1 MEISIIC
8 HCLLYATPHVAM
20 DDRYSSAK
28 FELLLRKGEDKVK
41 IPNFFFRK
49 WGNELSNR
57 VLVEDNEGDLYAID
71 IHVEQLEGNAIA
83 YFINGITDIR
93 DIYCT
98 HRTCLANFQFMGQSK
113 FVAHMTPLRPSRNED
128 PASMPPPTVP
138 RVPAVPVEEV
148 TLLYWEKEITHNL
161 MRCGHAL
168 SIPALVKKDGFQRR
182 QRKVQV
188 TLPDGKQ
195 TTWEILWYSHQC
207 KFGHGWYSFCRGSNL
222 VEGDVVIFQMLKSA
236 KEVYVSIKKA

>member
-1 MEISIIC
+1 MQALVAVPKISGTQALKQIWEPLVKYDFRVRDLFVDLQDGLKLCRAIQ
-8 HCLLYATPHVAM
+8 LLQVAM

-41 IPNFFFRK
+41 IPNFFFWK
-49 WGNELSNR
+49 WGNELSNT

-93 DIYCT
+93 DIYCA

-128 PASMPPPTVP
+128 PASMPPPTCTP
-138 RVPAVPVEEV
+138 R
-148 TLLYWEKEITHNL
+148 T
-161 MRCGHAL
+161 
-168 SIPALVKKDGFQRR
+168 
-182 QRKVQV
+182 
-188 TLPDGKQ
+188 
-195 TTWEILWYSHQC
+195 YSTC
-207 KFGHGWYSFCRGSNL
+207 
-222 VEGDVVIFQMLKSA
+222 
-236 KEVYVSIKKA
+236 